1 MIAMMRP
8 RVAVADL
15 RIAKPEDKQAAPHY
29 ATPEHKAWRAA
40 VIARAGGACQWPDC
54 GRRERRMFPT
64 TSTRS
69 RTRPA
74 RSSNRRTASAS
85 AARITPSRPIRRERA
100 ARPGEPSGRPTEALA
115 SESGNYRN
123 EKKPQPTRAGA

>member
-54 GRRERRMFPT
+54 GRRERRMFADHIDEIQDAPGKKLEPENGQCLCGAHHT
-64 TSTRS
+64 IKTNQARARRQAGGTF
-69 RTRPA
+69 RP
-74 RSSNRRTASAS
+74 
-85 AARITPSRPIRRERA
+85 PD
-100 ARPGEPSGRPTEALA
+100 
-115 SESGNYRN
+115 
-123 EKKPQPTRAGA
+123 

>member
-40 VIARAGGACQWPDC
+40 VIARAGGTCQWPDC
-54 GRRERRMFPT
+54 GRRERRMFADHIDEIQDAPGKKLEPENGQCLCGAHHT
-64 TSTRS
+64 IKTNQARARRQAGGTC
-69 RTRPA
+69 RP
-74 RSSNRRTASAS
+74 
-85 AARITPSRPIRRERA
+85 PD
-100 ARPGEPSGRPTEALA
+100 
-115 SESGNYRN
+115 
-123 EKKPQPTRAGA
+123 